1 MSIFMTST
9 KHPVNAAIIALVKK
23 YKGFHYDRVRI
34 SRTTGNVVLTLSGAS
49 TNGQLFL
56 ELIQDD
62 KELPRGVTV
71 KYDRKVE
78 KLYFSVAE
86 STYSVAEKN
95 VVSQNSEINIDMT
108 HPLNKEIVEIV
119 SRGLSYERI
128 SVDSDKNHYY
138 VIFEHVSTKSQVFLD
153 VLSNFGTK
161 YPDMKIGYDTF
172 SNSFVVSV
180 PNTYYTTQTEGNKD
194 MGHYDEEREAW
205 AAEIKAGKVAEQEQA
220 TTVEVDSDVQQDNT
234 VENNVYTDGRTD
246 VIIKTLETQYGIKLV
261 KNNLKRNLRRFLR
274 TANRLKVRKVDITSP
289 YCVATVLV
297 DRDTKAWCI
306 V

>member
-1 MSIFMTST
+1 MAIFMAST

-56 ELIQDD
+56 ELIKDD

-71 KYDRKVE
+71 RYDHIGA
-78 KLYFSVAE
+78 KLYFLVAE

-95 VVSQNSEINIDMT
+95 EVSQDSEINIDMT
-108 HPLNKEIVEIV
+108 HPLNIEIVEIV
-119 SRGLSYERI
+119 SKALSYEKI

-138 VIFEHVSTKSQVFLD
+138 VIFEHISTKSRVFLAE
-153 VLSNFGTK
+153 LSNYSTK
-161 YPDMKIGYDTF
+161 YPDMIIGYDIF

-180 PNTYYTTQTEGNKD
+180 PNTYYTTQTEENKD

-205 AAEIKAGKVAEQEQA
+205 AAEQEQA
-220 TTVEVDSDVQQDNT
+220 TTVEVDSDVQQDNA

-261 KNNLKRNLRRFLR
+261 KNNLKRDLRRFLR

>member
-71 KYDRKVE
+71 RYDHIGA
-78 KLYFSVAE
+78 KLYFLVAE

-95 VVSQNSEINIDMT
+95 VVSQDSEINIDMT
-108 HPLNKEIVEIV
+108 HPLNNEIVEIV
-119 SRGLSYERI
+119 SKGLSYEKI

-138 VIFEHVSTKSQVFLD
+138 VIFEHVTPKTQVFLAEW
-153 VLSNFGTK
+153 SNYGTK
-161 YPDMKIGYDTF
+161 YPDMKFGYDIF

-194 MGHYDEEREAW
+194 MGHYNEEREAW
-205 AAEIKAGKVAEQEQA
+205 AAEQEQA

>member
-1 MSIFMTST
+1 MSILMTST

-23 YKGFHYDRVRI
+23 YKWFHYDRVRI
-34 SRTTGNVVLTLSGAS
+34 SKTTGNVVLTLSGVS
-49 TNGQLFL
+49 TNGLRFR

-71 KYDRKVE
+71 RYDRIGA
-78 KLYFSVAE
+78 KLYFTVAE
-86 STYSVAEKN
+86 SKYSTSEKN
-95 VVSQNSEINIDMT
+95 VDSQDSEINIDMS
-108 HPLNKEIVEIV
+108 HPLNKEIVEMV
-119 SRGLSYERI
+119 GEGLSYEKI

-138 VIFEHVSTKSQVFLD
+138 VIFEHVTPKTQVFLAEW
-153 VLSNFGTK
+153 SNYGAE
-161 YPDMKIGYDTF
+161 YPDMKFGYDIF

-194 MGHYDEEREAW
+194 MGHYDEEREEW
-205 AAEIKAGKVAEQEQA
+205 FAEQEQA
-220 TTVEVDSDVQQDNT
+220 TTVEDVSVSHQDNA

-261 KNNLKRNLRRFLR
+261 KNNLKRDLRRLLR

>member
-1 MSIFMTST
+1 MSISMTST
-9 KHPVNAAIIALVKK
+9 KHPVNAAIITLVKK

-34 SRTTGNVVLTLSGAS
+34 SRTAGNVVLTLSGAS
-49 TNGQLFL
+49 ANGQLFL

-62 KELPRGVTV
+62 NELPRGVTV
-71 KYDRKVE
+71 RYDHKVK

-95 VVSQNSEINIDMT
+95 VVSHDSEINIDMT

-119 SRGLSYERI
+119 SSGLSYEKI

-138 VIFEHVSTKSQVFLD
+138 VIFEHVSTKSQVFLAE
-153 VLSNFGTK
+153 LSNYSTK
-161 YPDMKIGYDTF
+161 YPDMMIGYDIF

-205 AAEIKAGKVAEQEQA
+205 AAEIKAGKVDEQEQT
-220 TTVEVDSDVQQDNT
+220 TTVEVLSDVQQGIA

-274 TANRLKVRKVDITSP
+274 TANKVMIRKINVTSP
-289 YCVATVLV
+289 YCVTTVLV
-297 DRDTKAWCI
+297 DKKTGAWVI